1 MAEEN
6 EVIVKQIETKKIPI
20 DKIKTSN
27 LQVRV
32 TNVTKGLE
40 VFAEQIRKVGLIQ
53 PVVVYKKDDYY
64 ELLAGQRRYLA
75 HKDILK
81 WQEILAMII
90 EEPKSHMM
98 KKTISW
104 LENEARAKMSNKDK
118 LKWIAEMY
126 SEKITISDI
135 AKTLGVSQDEVKS
148 AINLPRVP
156 DVVREAVQKGEI
168 DPVTAVRA
176 TDAKR
181 FEKGVT
187 PEKDGGV
194 VLDLAK
200 KMMQNNVTKN
210 QMENMIEYA
219 ENNPEADTKEL
230 LSEGIKN
237 VREKLSLELLVNDA
251 KRLERYAKSQE
262 KTKAEAAIDLVIEG
276 LDDHGE

>member
-6 EVIVKQIETKKIPI
+6 DVTIKQLETKKIPV

-32 TNVTKGLE
+32 IDVTKGLD

-81 WQEILAMII
+81 WREILAMII
-90 EEPKSHMM
+90 EEPNSNMI

-104 LENEARAKMSNKDK
+104 LENEARAKMANKDK

-126 SEKITISDI
+126 SVNETIPNI
-135 AKTLGVSQDEVKS
+135 ANALGISRDEVKS
-148 AINLPRVP
+148 AIKLPRVP

-168 DPVTAVRA
+168 DPATAVRA

-187 PEKDGGV
+187 SEKVGED

-200 KMMQNNVTKN
+200 KMMQNNVTKS
-210 QMENMIEYA
+210 QIENMIEYA
-219 ENNPEADTKEL
+219 KNNPEADTKEL
-230 LSEGIKN
+230 LSDGIKN
-237 VREKLSLELLVNDA
+237 VREKLSLEFLVNDA
-251 KRLERYAKSQE
+251 KRLERYATSKE
-262 KTKAEAAIDLVIEG
+262 KTKAEAAMDLVLEG